1 MDAGIGIGGLS
12 TGKDEVASSYFDLFT
27 PAEVENSIHKA
38 YQHTYRPISST
49 SSAGPFTFEIPAD
62 PEKFTDAESLRLHGA
77 MRIRKIDANGSKVNL
92 SSSENV
98 STVNNIFDSLWS
110 SINTKLN
117 GTDISDPSSKW
128 YAYKA
133 YLENHLSYSNSS
145 KDTIL
150 PSKGY
155 VKDTKDNFD
164 TLADTTKV
172 SANIGYE
179 TRRAMFAESKWV
191 YFCNNLHID
200 ICTLRRYIPPNVKI
214 TMEFQR
220 NNDQF
225 CLLSPNSNYIIE
237 IKDLKI
243 KLRQY
248 EASAHIQKYFNSTL
262 SSGKNPILPIDR
274 SLLKTYTVQAGTSD
288 LSHFNIISGRQL
300 PDQIFIGIVEEKAHQ
315 GDIKKNPYNFQD
327 FGIIEASLVVNGV
340 HEPSDLYKMDKSAGD
355 KADMYF
361 NFLENTG
368 VSSDDREFG
377 VSMDDYYGGSFLLAF
392 DRSMDKCNRFHRHIM
407 ESGSMDVNI
416 KTKLALTSTVTVI
429 IYASY
434 STDIEVDGDTIITPI
449 F

>member
-12 TGKDEVASSYFDLFT
+12 TGKDEVASSYFDSFT
-27 PAEVENSIHKA
+27 PPEVENSIHKA

-77 MRIRKIDANGSKVNL
+77 MRIRKIDGNGSKVNL

-145 KDTIL
+145 KGTIL

-164 TLADTTKV
+164 TLADTSKV

-237 IKDLKI
+237 ITDLTI
-243 KLRQY
+243 KLR
-248 EASAHIQKYFNSTL
+248 
-262 SSGKNPILPIDR
+262 
-274 SLLKTYTVQAGTSD
+274 
-288 LSHFNIISGRQL
+288 
-300 PDQIFIGIVEEKAHQ
+300 
-315 GDIKKNPYNFQD
+315 
-327 FGIIEASLVVNGV
+327 
-340 HEPSDLYKMDKSAGD
+340 
-355 KADMYF
+355 
-361 NFLENTG
+361 
-368 VSSDDREFG
+368 
-377 VSMDDYYGGSFLLAF
+377 
-392 DRSMDKCNRFHRHIM
+392 
-407 ESGSMDVNI
+407 
-416 KTKLALTSTVTVI
+416 
-429 IYASY
+429 
-434 STDIEVDGDTIITPI
+434 
-449 F
+449 